1 VGVWVAYSPL
11 SDVVF
16 IFGPPPNVPPK
27 KAETSS
33 TKSEQIG
40 LFSLI
45 MNDEPDFRPLL
56 DDDEP
61 SWLDVSDD
69 GVPPGAVAR
78 SRESSPW
85 DVLASAA
92 ANDNRGQRSSGTST
106 SSSAQS
112 PSGHENNVN
121 DDVNLPRIVIFMRLG
136 NVFAAVLLIVGS
148 VSADVLYKKS
158 C

>member
-1 VGVWVAYSPL
+1 
-11 SDVVF
+11 
-16 IFGPPPNVPPK
+16 
-27 KAETSS
+27 
-33 TKSEQIG
+33 
-40 LFSLI
+40 

-69 GVPPGAVAR
+69 GGTGAVAR

-92 ANDNRGQRSSGTST
+92 ANDNRGQRSGTST
-106 SSSAQS
+106 RSSIAQS
-112 PSGHENNVN
+112 PSGDENNVN
-121 DDVNLPRIVIFMRLG
+121 DDANLPRIVMFMRLG

>member
-1 VGVWVAYSPL
+1 
-11 SDVVF
+11 
-16 IFGPPPNVPPK
+16 
-27 KAETSS
+27 
-33 TKSEQIG
+33 
-40 LFSLI
+40 

-56 DDDEP
+56 DDDDDDEP

-69 GVPPGAVAR
+69 GGPGAIAR

-92 ANDNRGQRSSGTST
+92 NDRGQSSS

-112 PSGHENNVN
+112 TVVIGDVK
-121 DDVNLPRIVIFMRLG
+121 DDDYLPRIVLFMRLG

-148 VSADVLYKKS
+148 VSVG
-158 C
+158 

>member
-1 VGVWVAYSPL
+1 
-11 SDVVF
+11 
-16 IFGPPPNVPPK
+16 
-27 KAETSS
+27 
-33 TKSEQIG
+33 
-40 LFSLI
+40 

-92 ANDNRGQRSSGTST
+92 ANDNRGQRSGTNT
-106 SSSAQS
+106 SSAQS
-112 PSGHENNVN
+112 PSTGDENNVN
-121 DDVNLPRIVIFMRLG
+121 DDINLPRIVMFMRLG
-136 NVFAAVLLIVGS
+136 NVFAAVLLIFGS
-148 VSADVLYKKS
+148 VSVDVLYKKS